1 MSTQLIDDRD
11 TALAVGYVATD
22 CAEAFSFAD
31 YRATL
36 QDWRVR
42 ALLQDG
48 QVIGAVYSRG
58 DEIHVSVLPD
68 WRKRWATKGVLKQ
81 LFAGARVTTTVVPG
95 HEYMYDILAR
105 LGFVQLP
112 DGQFVK
118 GH

>member
-1 MSTQLIDDRD
+1 MTTQLTDDRD
-11 TALAVGYVATD
+11 TALAIGYVATE
-22 CAEAFSFAD
+22 CGERISYAD

-36 QDWRVR
+36 EDWRVR
-42 ALLQDG
+42 ALERDG
-48 QVIGAVYSRG
+48 RPIGAVYSRG

-68 WRKRWATKGVLKQ
+68 HRRRWATKGVLKQ

-95 HEYMYDILAR
+95 HEYMYDILKR
-105 LGFVQLP
+105 LGFVQMP